1 MHQADWGQGAAL
13 EPNGEGRSVSATR
26 AGAAGRA
33 AAAAAAAAALG
44 PAHRFVDH
52 FFKKP
57 TFCDICHHMVVGKT
71 NEGEIAK
78 YGLRCKLCRINI
90 HHKCMENSKE
100 CFGKVPRGFKRHFS
114 TPLVFK
120 QHGVLPIVIDDKVD
134 PDYETLRIGNS
145 LSHRNKGKGDEDDK
159 KGGQTSETSQ
169 DNDVESEYLEN
180 ENENDEVFEN
190 AENME
195 QNSDETKGKKPGK
208 DTVTSAFTYVALYRF
223 QSQEKDDLD
232 LHPGD
237 RLQVTDD
244 SNEEWWKGKIGER
257 VGYFPANFT
266 LKIRTTERVFRCV
279 RTFVGNRYLGQITL
293 KQDQICVEKG
303 GGSNGFLAVTS
314 GRKKGLVP
322 GDFLEQI

>member
-1 MHQADWGQGAAL
+1 MDSAASCR
-13 EPNGEGRSVSATR
+13 GVATR
-26 AGAAGRA
+26 AGDEACGPETRTGQLERGGGGGAG
-33 AAAAAAAAALG
+33 
-44 PAHRFVDH
+44 
-52 FFKKP
+52 
-57 TFCDICHHMVVGKT
+57 
-71 NEGEIAK
+71 
-78 YGLRCKLCRINI
+78 
-90 HHKCMENSKE
+90 
-100 CFGKVPRGFKRHFS
+100 
-114 TPLVFK
+114 
-120 QHGVLPIVIDDKVD
+120 
-134 PDYETLRIGNS
+134 
-145 LSHRNKGKGDEDDK
+145 
-159 KGGQTSETSQ
+159 GG
-169 DNDVESEYLEN
+169 
-180 ENENDEVFEN
+180 
-190 AENME
+190 
-195 QNSDETKGKKPGK
+195 GKKPGK